1 MASVQ
6 PEFHFDRSPRAP
18 MFDFVSAEEPT
29 HVSGLDAPTHVL
41 LKQTT
46 LAPGEFERSEL
57 DTVEVMGLWGSTIL
71 FARHLRAADEFT
83 IGESSAT
90 APVDFEIA
98 AQALGAV
105 SAKLV
110 HVQNGT
116 SHVVVPAGARLSV
129 KQAAE
134 PYPTPSQ
141 ATSVALLAGTV
152 VELELGNLKFRIANV
167 PAGKSTPR
175 AGLRSAERS
184 VLTAFGLSFG
194 TVAAVIAGL
203 AFWMPS
209 LNGLNDSELDDDRLV
224 TMMQYL
230 NNNAERNLEEK
241 QAEQQAGNKD
251 NQPGKPAD
259 AAQGPA
265 GAMGKPSAAVAMRRA
280 AVKGDNPD
288 VQLSHAAQVDA
299 ARSFGMVEL
308 LGTMNSASSPG
319 SPFLRDP
326 ALGHDSDDFEGGMW
340 GDPGDAFGTNGLAL
354 SGLEHGGG
362 GHGDQIAMGGDGT
375 CLGGNCGPRGNGHGP
390 GAGFARAV
398 GRTGPDHVSKVPIIR
413 TPNTI
418 VSGHLPPEV
427 VQRIVRQNYGR
438 FRQCYE
444 NGLRSNPN
452 LTGRVSA
459 RFVIGREGSVTN
471 AANGGS
477 DMPDSSVVSCVIQTF
492 YGLSFPTP
500 ENGIVTVTYPIM
512 FSPG

>member
-1 MASVQ
+1 MANVQ
-6 PEFHFDRSPRAP
+6 PEFHFNRSPRSP
-18 MFDFVSAEEPT
+18 MFDFVSADEPT
-29 HVSGLDAPTHVL
+29 HVSGPDAPTHLL

-71 FARHLRAADEFT
+71 FARHLAPAEEFT
-83 IGESSAT
+83 IGESSLA
-90 APVDFEIA
+90 APVDFEVG
-98 AQALGAV
+98 AQELGAH

-110 HVQNGT
+110 QLQNGT
-116 SHVVVPAGARLSV
+116 PHAMVPTGAWASV

-134 PYPTPSQ
+134 LYPMPSK

-152 VELELGNLKFRIANV
+152 VEIEFGKLKFRIANV

-175 AGLRSAERS
+175 AGVRSAERS
-184 VLTAFGLSFG
+184 VLAALGLSFG
-194 TVAAVIAGL
+194 TAAAVLAGL
-203 AFWMPS
+203 ALWTPS

-230 NNNAERNLEEK
+230 SNNAERNSEEK
-241 QAEQQAGNKD
+241 QAQDQEGNKV

-265 GAMGKPSAAVAMRRA
+265 GAMGKPTEAVAMRRA

-299 ARSFGMVEL
+299 ARSFGMIEL
-308 LGTMNSASSPG
+308 LGTMGSAANAG

-326 ALGHDSDDFEGGMW
+326 ALGHDTGDFEGGMW

-354 SGLEHGGG
+354 SGLERGGG
-362 GHGDQIAMGGDGT
+362 GHGDQVAMGGDGT
-375 CLGGNCGPRGNGHGP
+375 CLGGNCGPRGNGNGP
-390 GAGFARAV
+390 GGFARAV
-398 GRTGPDHVSKVPIIR
+398 GRTGPDHGTKVPIIR
-413 TPNTI
+413 TPNTT

-444 NGLRSNPN
+444 NGLRANPN

-500 ENGIVTVTYPIM
+500 EKGIVTVTYPIM